1 MNMKKYFTLTV
12 CFLISISGI
21 AQEKDKFLVINP
33 DGHRANIQSLVVDS
47 RGRVI
52 TAGYD
57 KSIKIWNSKEG
68 YLERQ
73 IFGQIG
79 PGHEG
84 MIYDIAISPD
94 DKYIISGGWFGPN
107 SGTEPIGDIR
117 LYNYTTGRL
126 IRLYKGHFNC
136 VKDLEFYTNSGF
148 FFSFDGAGEV
158 NLWDV
163 DSKEPTTLSAIP
175 SDITDLEAVEG
186 VLVTTH
192 ASGAVYVWDVNN
204 FDKPKFSTK
213 KLVNDGLSIRALA
226 VSDDGSRIA
235 VSSMNAVYI
244 FDSNLSLIY
253 NFEHG
258 EHEVMK
264 MDFSPDGT
272 RLLVVSASDYVEKNL
287 CKVYYEENKEWFTM
301 SSYMKHTELIQ
312 CGAFISNSTC
322 VTAGG
327 MSNEVAIW
335 RVEASKKN
343 STELHFMRGVGNPI
357 QAVGMNEQ
365 SLAFATTYSKNDGF
379 STFEHV
385 FDFATREIR
394 PYVSGVDTALHPVMS
409 MGERSLKIS
418 DTQTS
423 LSVRKGKVTT
433 GKITYD
439 VTNGSEHLVVTFFG
453 DTLVA
458 SGAAY
463 GRINVYDVKG
473 AFKSTLIGHEGD
485 IRGLAPSLDGNF
497 LVSSST
503 DQTIRLWRVE
513 DIGKTEVV
521 YPVVSLFIGGN
532 GEWVIWNEEGY
543 FTSSKKGASYVGYHV
558 NQGWHKEAKYYPF
571 EQFDIMYN
579 RPDIIM
585 ASLGFV
591 EQPIIDL
598 YYSAYQKRLKRMGI
612 EETALSDDM
621 SIPSVTLKHMPPA
634 KGKVNVTITAVD
646 SLYAINSIHIY
657 MNDVPVYGRNGIDVS
672 EQGAQKIIKDVDLAL
687 MSGPNKIQVSVVNS
701 AGVESLKETITISN
715 TLNKEPALFVVAIGV
730 SNYQDSVFN
739 LEYAAKDAQDVNN
752 LFAKVPCFK
761 TKHQKVLT
769 NEQVT
774 RENLVGLK
782 DFLSQANRDD
792 VVIFFIAGHG
802 VLDKTLDY
810 YYCTYN
816 MDFRNPEKYGIT
828 YAELEVLFDGIQA
841 IRKLLIMDTCHS
853 GELDKD
859 DMEEIAIADT
869 EDGDI
874 TFRSTNTTVQYREA
888 QGLQKT
894 NEAVKEMFNDLRRG
908 TGATVIS
915 AAGGAEYAMESA
927 TWQNGLFT
935 YCLLEGIQTMNADA
949 NKNGEIM
956 LSELQTYIGKKVE
969 ELSQGKQMPTSR
981 VENLSLDYRIW

>member
-1 MNMKKYFTLTV
+1 MKTNYLAVVMFVLTGFV
-12 CFLISISGI
+12 SQ
-21 AQEKDKFLVINP
+21 AQEKDKYLVINP
-33 DGHRANIQSLVVDS
+33 EGHRANIQSLVVDS
-47 RGRVI
+47 KGRVI

-84 MIYDIAISPD
+84 MIYDIAISND
-94 DKYIISGGWFGPN
+94 DRYIISGGWFGPN
-107 SGTEPIGDIR
+107 SGDKPIGDIR

-136 VKDLEFYTNSGF
+136 VKDLEFYTNSSF

-163 DSKEPTTLSAIP
+163 DSKEPTTLTAVP

-186 VLVTTH
+186 FVVTTH
-192 ASGAVYVWDVNN
+192 YSGDIFVWDVNN
-204 FDKPKFSTK
+204 FERPKFSSK
-213 KLVNDGLSIRALA
+213 KLSNDGLPAKVCAI
-226 VSDDGSRIA
+226 SDDGSRIA
-235 VSSMNAVYI
+235 VASNNLVYL
-244 FDSNLSLIY
+244 FDNNLSLLTY
-253 NFEHG
+253 FEHG

-272 RLLVVSASDYVEKNL
+272 RILVVSASDYVEKNL
-287 CKVYYEENKEWFTM
+287 CKVYYEENKEWFNL

-312 CGAFISNSTC
+312 CGAFINNSTC

-327 MSNEVAIW
+327 MNNEVAIW
-335 RVEASKKN
+335 KVETTKKN
-343 STELHFMRGVGNPI
+343 STELHFLRGVGNPI
-357 QAVGMNEQ
+357 QAVGMNNQ

-379 STFEHV
+379 SAFEHV

-394 PYVSGVDTALHPVMS
+394 PYVPGVDTANHPILT
-409 MGERSLKIS
+409 MGDRSLKIS

-423 LSVRKGKVTT
+423 LSVRRGKVTT
-433 GKITYD
+433 GKISYD
-439 VTNGSEHLVVTFFG
+439 VTNGSEHLVVTFIG

-463 GRINVYDVKG
+463 GRINIYDYEGK
-473 AFKSTLIGHEGD
+473 FKSTLIAHEGD

-503 DQTIRLWRVE
+503 DQTIRLWRMA
-513 DIGKTEVV
+513 DIGTTEVL

-598 YYSAYQKRLKRMGI
+598 YHSAYLKRLKRMGI
-612 EETALSDDM
+612 EESELSADM
-621 SIPSVTLKHMPPA
+621 NIPYVTLKYHPPV
-634 KGKVNVTITAVD
+634 KGKVLVTITAID
-646 SLYAINSIHIY
+646 SSYTLNSLHVY
-657 MNDVPVYGRNGIDVS
+657 MNDVPIFGRNGIDVS
-672 EQGAQKIIKDVDLAL
+672 EQNSQKVIHEVDLAL
-687 MSGPNKIQVSVVNS
+687 MSGPNKIQVSAINS
-701 AGVESLKETITISN
+701 VGVESLKETVTISN
-715 TLNKEPALFVVAIGV
+715 TLNKEPSLFVVSIGV
-730 SNYQDSVFN
+730 SNYQDSLFN
-739 LEYAAKDAQDVNN
+739 LEYAAKDATDVNN
-752 LFAKVPCFK
+752 LFANSPCFK
-761 TKHQKVLT
+761 TKQQKLLV

-774 RENLVGLK
+774 RENLVALK
-782 DFLSQANRDD
+782 EFLSQAQRDD

-810 YYCTYN
+810 YYCTYD
-816 MDFRNPEKYGIT
+816 MDFRSPEKYGIT

-859 DMEEIAIADT
+859 DMEEVAITDT
-869 EDGDI
+869 ENGDI
-874 TFRSTNTTVQYREA
+874 TFRSNTSSVQYREA
-888 QGLQKT
+888 QGLEKT

-927 TWQNGLFT
+927 LWQNGLFT
-935 YCLLEGIQTMNADA
+935 YCLLEGIQSMNADE

-956 LSELQTYIGKKVE
+956 LSELQAYIGKKVE